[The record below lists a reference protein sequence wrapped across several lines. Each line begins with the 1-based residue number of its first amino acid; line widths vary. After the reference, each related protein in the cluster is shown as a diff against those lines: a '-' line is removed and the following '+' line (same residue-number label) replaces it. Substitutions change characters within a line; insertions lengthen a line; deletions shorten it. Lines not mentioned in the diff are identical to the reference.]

1 MDATTWLAFAGVS
14 AVMIMTPG
22 PDTAVTVRSA
32 LVGGRAAGLMT
43 ALGVATG
50 LTLWAVATSAGMV
63 ALLLTSEP
71 MFLAVRYAGAAYL
84 VLLGIQALRAALR
97 SPGRLE
103 PAARARSRLRPS
115 AAFRQGLVSD
125 LGNPKIAVFF
135 ASLLPQFAPPGRA
148 AFGVLLLLGV
158 MFAALTVGWLTL
170 YTVLVARAGEVLH
183 RPRLRRAIEG
193 ATGAILVGLGLR
205 IALE

>member
-71 MFLAVRYAGAAYL
+71 MFLAVRYVGAAYL

-97 SPGRLE
+97 SPGR
-103 PAARARSRLRPS
+103 
-115 AAFRQGLVSD
+115 
-125 LGNPKIAVFF
+125 
-135 ASLLPQFAPPGRA
+135 
-148 AFGVLLLLGV
+148 
-158 MFAALTVGWLTL
+158 LTL